1 MPIQSRSSRLA
12 VLGHGGNSGS
22 VHDIH
27 HLHPGPGQ
35 APPASDWGGY
45 GYLPVELFR
54 TDQGFY
60 AFDARNVGFLEV
72 DAVAYDV
79 LTVLRQREAG
89 LDELIGLLPQH
100 PEDEVRAAWS
110 DLAEVQAEGFLLPYR
125 FQRVP
130 RHENSE
136 YEEILGRRMGGFTLF
151 VTTQC
156 NLGCSYCIYGG
167 QYEQHE
173 KLSQTRMSWETL
185 RAAME
190 FLAKRS
196 GESKQVRLDFFGG
209 EPLLAFDLIDQGV
222 KHLKSILPPGG
233 PAVAVTIT
241 SNGTILTDRILD
253 FLLEHEVYLQFS
265 IDGGK
270 ESHDYF
276 RPFKTSGRG
285 SFDVILGNLQR
296 IHDRDPGYFKT
307 HLRIKAVLT
316 TELVDRDDPE
326 FFGHPLV
333 RSILENDAFIFL
345 NEEPHFDLAKD
356 ADYFERIDRLARRL
370 LEREGA
376 SGEAELL
383 EGLNPKQKALYHHT
397 LGRFFELQA
406 VNRVHLDGR
415 DTAPFIKG
423 CLTGYQEGAVSA
435 NGDISI
441 CLKSAKGNNFVIGNV
456 VEDEWYF
463 DKIRGLNTLFHQDW
477 SGCSSCFLQKS
488 CDLCYEKLNGEEGL
502 WVSGR
507 SRFCEFNR
515 ARHRALFETML
526 RITERNPALWEE
538 FEAALRERLSGGEPA
553 EDDAARYASRNLLSG
568 SSESD

>member
-1 MPIQSRSSRLA
+1 MPIQSRSSRLP
-12 VLGHGGNSGS
+12 VLGREES
-22 VHDIH
+22 VHDVH
-27 HLHPGPGQ
+27 RLHPGPGQ

-54 TDQGFY
+54 TDRSFY
-60 AFDARNVGFLEV
+60 VFDARNVGFLEV

-79 LTVLRQREAG
+79 LAVLREREAG
-89 LDELIGLLPQH
+89 LDELIGLLPRH
-100 PEDEVRAAWS
+100 PEGEVRAAWN
-110 DLAEVQAEGFLLPYR
+110 DLEEVQAEGFLLPYR

-136 YEEILGRRMGGFTLF
+136 YEEVLSRRMGGFTLF

-173 KLSQTRMSWETL
+173 KLSQTPMAWETL

-196 GESKQVRLDFFGG
+196 GESKQIRLDFFGG
-209 EPLLAFDLIDQGV
+209 EPLLAFDLIDRGV
-222 KHLKSILPPGG
+222 RHLKSILPPGG

-241 SNGTILTDRILD
+241 SNGTVLTDRILD
-253 FLLEHEVYLQFS
+253 FLLDNEVYLQFS
-265 IDGGK
+265 IDGGR
-270 ESHDYF
+270 ESHDRF

-296 IHDRDPGYFKT
+296 IHDHDPEYFRT
-307 HLRIKAVLT
+307 HLRIKGVLT
-316 TELVDRDDPE
+316 TEQVDHDDPE

-333 RSILENDAFIFL
+333 RSIVENNAFIFL

-356 ADYFERIDRLARRL
+356 DDYFERIDRLGRKL

-376 SGEAELL
+376 QGEAELL

-406 VNRVHLDGR
+406 VNRVYFDGR
-415 DTAPFIKG
+415 DATPFIKG

-456 VEDEWYF
+456 IEDAWYF
-463 DKIRGLNTLFHQDW
+463 DKIRGLNTMFHHDW

-488 CDLCYEKLNGEEGL
+488 CDLCYEKLNGDEGT

-515 ARHRALFETML
+515 ARHRVLFETML
-526 RITERNPALWEE
+526 RVTERNPALWDE
-538 FEAALRERLSGGEPA
+538 FESALRERLAGEEPSP

>member
-1 MPIQSRSSRLA
+1 MPIQSRSSRLP
-12 VLGHGGNSGS
+12 VLGREES
-22 VHDIH
+22 VHDVH
-27 HLHPGPGQ
+27 RLHPGPGQ

-54 TDQGFY
+54 TDRSFY
-60 AFDARNVGFLEV
+60 VFDARNVGFLEV

-79 LTVLRQREAG
+79 LAVLREREAG
-89 LDELIGLLPQH
+89 LDELIGLLPRH
-100 PEDEVRAAWS
+100 PEGEVRAAWN
-110 DLAEVQAEGFLLPYR
+110 DLEEVQAEGFLLPYR

-136 YEEILGRRMGGFTLF
+136 YEEVLSRRMGGFTLF

-173 KLSQTRMSWETL
+173 KLSQTPMAWETL

-196 GESKQVRLDFFGG
+196 GESKQIRLDFFGG
-209 EPLLAFDLIDQGV
+209 EPLLAFDLIDRGV
-222 KHLKSILPPGG
+222 RHLKSILPPGG

-241 SNGTILTDRILD
+241 SNGTVLTDRILD
-253 FLLEHEVYLQFS
+253 FLLDNEVYLQFS
-265 IDGGK
+265 IDGGR
-270 ESHDYF
+270 ESHDRF

-296 IHDRDPGYFKT
+296 IHDRDPEYFRT
-307 HLRIKAVLT
+307 HLRIKGVLT
-316 TELVDRDDPE
+316 TEQVDHDDPE

-333 RSILENDAFIFL
+333 RSIVENNAFIFL

-356 ADYFERIDRLARRL
+356 DDYFERIDRLGRKL

-376 SGEAELL
+376 QGEAELL

-406 VNRVHLDGR
+406 VNRVYFDGR
-415 DTAPFIKG
+415 DATPFIKG

-456 VEDEWYF
+456 IEDAWYF
-463 DKIRGLNTLFHQDW
+463 DKIRGLNTMFHHDW

-488 CDLCYEKLNGEEGL
+488 CDLCYEKLNGDEGT

-515 ARHRALFETML
+515 ARHRVLFETML
-526 RITERNPALWEE
+526 RVTERNPALWDE
-538 FEAALRERLSGGEPA
+538 FESALRERLAGEEPSP
-553 EDDAARYASRNLLSG
+553 EDDAARHASRNLLSG

>member
-1 MPIQSRSSRLA
+1 MPIQSRSSRLP
-12 VLGHGGNSGS
+12 VLGREES
-22 VHDIH
+22 VHDVH
-27 HLHPGPGQ
+27 RLHPGPGQ

-54 TDQGFY
+54 TDRSFY
-60 AFDARNVGFLEV
+60 VFDARNVGFLEV

-79 LTVLRQREAG
+79 LAVLREREAG
-89 LDELIGLLPQH
+89 LDELIGLLPRH
-100 PEDEVRAAWS
+100 PEGEVRAAWN
-110 DLAEVQAEGFLLPYR
+110 DLEEVQAEGFLLPYR

-136 YEEILGRRMGGFTLF
+136 YEEVLSRRMGGFTLF

-173 KLSQTRMSWETL
+173 KLSQTPMAWETL

-196 GESKQVRLDFFGG
+196 GESKQIRLDFFGG
-209 EPLLAFDLIDQGV
+209 EPLLAFDLIDRGV
-222 KHLKSILPPGG
+222 RHLKSILPPGG
-233 PAVAVTIT
+233 PAVAVTVT
-241 SNGTILTDRILD
+241 SNGTVLTDRILD
-253 FLLEHEVYLQFS
+253 FLLDNEVYLQFS
-265 IDGGK
+265 IDGGR
-270 ESHDYF
+270 ESHDRF

-296 IHDRDPGYFKT
+296 IHDRDPEYFRT
-307 HLRIKAVLT
+307 HLRIKGVLT
-316 TELVDRDDPE
+316 TEQVDHDDPE

-333 RSILENDAFIFL
+333 RSIVENNAFIFL

-356 ADYFERIDRLARRL
+356 DDYFERIDRLGRKL

-376 SGEAELL
+376 QGEAELL

-406 VNRVHLDGR
+406 VNRVYFDGR
-415 DTAPFIKG
+415 DATPFIKG

-456 VEDEWYF
+456 IEDAWYF
-463 DKIRGLNTLFHQDW
+463 DKIRGLNTMFHHDW

-488 CDLCYEKLNGEEGL
+488 CDLCYEKLNGDEGT

-507 SRFCEFNR
+507 SRFCKFNR
-515 ARHRALFETML
+515 ARHRVLFETML
-526 RITERNPALWEE
+526 RVTERNPALWDE
-538 FEAALRERLSGGEPA
+538 FESALRERLAGEEPSP

>member
-1 MPIQSRSSRLA
+1 MPLQSRSSSLP
-12 VLGHGGNSGS
+12 VLGQGKS
-22 VHDIH
+22 VHDVH

-45 GYLPVELFR
+45 RYLPVELFR
-54 TDQGFY
+54 TDLSFY
-60 AFDARNVGFLEV
+60 VFDARNVCFLKV
-72 DAVAYDV
+72 DAVAYE
-79 LTVLRQREAG
+79 LLAILRERKAG
-89 LDELIGLLPQH
+89 LEELIGLLPQH
-100 PEDEVRAAWS
+100 PEEEVRAAWR
-110 DLAEVQAEGFLLPYR
+110 DLEEVQAEGFLLPYR
-125 FQRVP
+125 FQRVA

-136 YEEILGRRMGGFTLF
+136 YEEVLSRRMGGFTLF

-173 KLSQTRMSWETL
+173 ELSQTRMPWETL
-185 RAAME
+185 RDAME
-190 FLAKRS
+190 FLARRS

-209 EPLLAFDLIDQGV
+209 EPLLAFDLIERGV
-222 KHLKSILPPGG
+222 RHLKSILPPDG
-233 PAVAVTIT
+233 PVVVVTIT
-241 SNGTILTDRILD
+241 SNGTVLTDRLLD
-253 FLLEHEVYLQFS
+253 FLLENHVYLQFS
-265 IDGGK
+265 IDGGR
-270 ESHDYF
+270 ESHDRF
-276 RPFKTSGRG
+276 RPFKSNGRG

-296 IHDRDPGYFKT
+296 IHDRDPEYFRT
-307 HLRIKAVLT
+307 HMRIKGVLT

-333 RSILENDAFIFL
+333 RSIIDNNAFIFI
-345 NEEPHFDLAKD
+345 NEEPHFDLSKD
-356 ADYFERIDRLARRL
+356 ADYFERIDRLGRQL
-370 LEREGA
+370 LEREGVQ
-376 SGEAELL
+376 GETGLL
-383 EGLNPKQKALYHHT
+383 DGLNPKQKALYHHT

-406 VNRVHLDGR
+406 VNRFYFDGR
-415 DTAPFIKG
+415 DAAPFIKG

-488 CDLCYEKLNGEEGL
+488 CDLCYEKLNGDEGL

-515 ARHRALFETML
+515 ARHRVLFETML

-538 FEAALRERLSGGEPA
+538 FESSLRERLSGEEPA